1 MGITESHLLSHI
13 TDSYV
18 QIPNYTLIRNDVKGT
33 VYKHG
38 VCVYVHDS
46 IKVTDVTTQVPNT
59 VTFCVV
65 PQMVFVVVV
74 YRPPSNTDMNS

>member
-1 MGITESHLLSHI
+1 MFWASLSPIFSPILH
-13 TDSYV
+13 SYV

-46 IKVTDVTTQVPNT
+46 IKVTDVTTQVPST

-65 PQMVFVVVV
+65 PKWCLLL
-74 YRPPSNTDMNS
+74 